1 MSPARGTSASFG
13 SSAEQGVLQR
23 VPGVARARVDHEA
36 RGLIEHD
43 ERAVL
48 IDDAQRQALGR
59 QRRLHRQPR
68 LDAHLLPAQ
77 HLVLGP
83 QRPALDRD
91 RPRLD
96 PGAQAC
102 PGVLG
107 QRLREGLV
115 EAQPGRLRCQREG
128 MGAELLGVP
137 AWSEGRRGNSLYLL
151 VLGDAQ
157 PQKGPS

>member
-13 SSAEQGVLQR
+13 SSAEQGVLQG
-23 VPGVARARVDHEA
+23 VPRVARARVHHEA
-36 RGLIEHD
+36 RRLIEHD

-48 IDDAQRQALGR
+48 VDDAQRQALGR
-59 QRRLHRQPR
+59 QGRLHRQPR
-68 LDAHLLPAQ
+68 LDAHLFPAQ

-107 QRLREGLV
+107 QGLGEGLI

-137 AWSEGRRGNSLYLL
+137 GGPRGVGGIRYTDSF
-151 VLGDAQ
+151 
-157 PQKGPS
+157 